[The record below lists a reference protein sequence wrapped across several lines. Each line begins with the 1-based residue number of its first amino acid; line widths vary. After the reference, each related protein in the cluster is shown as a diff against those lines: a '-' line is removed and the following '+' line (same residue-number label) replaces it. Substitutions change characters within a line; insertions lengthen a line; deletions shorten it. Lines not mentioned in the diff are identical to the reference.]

1 MGEID
6 KTAYILYNIF
16 HIILKGAISIMDDP
30 YPANF
35 LNMALTAV
43 QADGDTAPAT
53 IIFKILLLFV
63 LILVN
68 AFFAMSEIA
77 IISLNDNKI
86 DKLAEE
92 GHKKARQIQKL
103 TQNSSNFLSTIQIGV
118 TLAGFLTS
126 ASAADSF
133 APIITSALAPV
144 IPSVPESVID
154 TAALILITIVI
165 SYFSLVLG
173 ELAPKK
179 IGMQKSEKVAY
190 KVVGI
195 LLFVLKATK
204 PFVKVLAFST
214 NAIVRLFGID
224 PNADEENVTEEEIL
238 MMVDVGEEKGVIENA
253 QAEMINNIF
262 EFDDINAGDLMTHR
276 VDMTAVEADESVA
289 EVIRV
294 AIEDGYSRIPVY
306 DDDPDNI
313 IGVVYVKDLLPY
325 IGKEIPVEKTI
336 REVMREAYF
345 IPETKKCG
353 ELFAEMSEKR
363 VQMAIVVDEYGGT
376 AGLLTLEDI
385 VESIVGNIH
394 DEYDTEE
401 DEIAKINDNTF
412 TVEGTTD
419 LDEIDELI
427 GAQIPE
433 GDYETIA
440 GFIISRLGYLPKD
453 GDMDTVETDNLKF
466 TVLSVEDKRIAKVR
480 IDITPRDAEVADS
493 EDESEE
499 RRSILIH
506 KDKKNKQ
513 DDK

>member
-1 MGEID
+1 M
-6 KTAYILYNIF
+6 
-16 HIILKGAISIMDDP
+16 IS
-30 YPANF
+30 
-35 LNMALTAV
+35 ALP
-43 QADGDTAPAT
+43 ADGDTSAVS
-53 IIFKILLLFV
+53 IILKIALLFV

-77 IISLNDNKI
+77 MISLNDTKI
-86 DKLAEE
+86 EKLAEE
-92 GHKKARQIQKL
+92 GDKKAKQILKL

-133 APIITSALAPV
+133 APLITQAVHPL
-144 IPSVPESVID
+144 IPAIPESVID
-154 TAALILITIVI
+154 TVALILITIII
-165 SYFSLVLG
+165 SYFSLVFG

-195 LLFVLKATK
+195 LLFVMKVTK
-204 PFVKVLAFST
+204 PFVKILSMST
-214 NAIVRLFGID
+214 NGIVRLFGID
-224 PNADEENVTEEEIL
+224 PLADEEEVTEEEIL

-262 EFDDINAGDLMTHR
+262 EFDDIDAGDIMTHR
-276 VDMTAVEADESVA
+276 VDMTAVEADEPVS
-289 EVIRV
+289 EVIKV
-294 AIEDGYSRIPVY
+294 AVADGYSRIPVF

-313 IGVVYVKDLLPY
+313 IGVVYIKDLLEY
-325 IGKEIPVEKTI
+325 VGKELPEKKTI
-336 REVMREAYF
+336 REIMRDAYF

-353 ELFAEMSEKR
+353 QLFTEMSEKR

-401 DEIAKINDNTF
+401 AEISKINDNTF

-419 LDEIDELI
+419 LDEIDELV
-427 GAQIPE
+427 GATLPE
-433 GDYETIA
+433 GDYDTVA
-440 GFIISRLGYLPKD
+440 GFIISQLGFLPKD
-453 GDMDTVETDNLKF
+453 GDMDTVEYENLKF
-466 TVLSVEDKRIAKVR
+466 TILSVEDKRIAKVR
-480 IDITPRDAEVADS
+480 IDITPRAE
-493 EDESEE
+493 EDGDEESEKDDE
-499 RRSILIH
+499 KRSILNIIEKRN
-506 KDKKNKQ
+506 KD
-513 DDK
+513 D

>member
-1 MGEID
+1 
-6 KTAYILYNIF
+6 
-16 HIILKGAISIMDDP
+16 MDDP

-35 LNMALTAV
+35 LNLAAAAAAT
-43 QADGDTAPAT
+43 DGDISAVS
-53 IIFKILLLFV
+53 IVLKILLLFV

-77 IISLNDNKI
+77 IISLNDTKI

-92 GHKKARQIQKL
+92 GHKKAKQIQKL

-133 APIITSALAPV
+133 APIITNAVAPYV
-144 IPSVPESVID
+144 PGIPVSVID
-154 TAALILITIVI
+154 TVALILITIVI
-165 SYFSLVLG
+165 SYFSLVFG

-195 LLFVLKATK
+195 LLFIMKATK
-204 PFVKVLAFST
+204 PFVKVLSLST
-214 NAIVRLFGID
+214 NGIVRLFGID

-262 EFDDINAGDLMTHR
+262 EFDDIDAGDIMTHR

-289 EVIRV
+289 EVIKV

-336 REVMREAYF
+336 REIMREAYF

-353 ELFAEMSEKR
+353 ELFSEMSEKR

-401 DEIAKINDNTF
+401 EEIAKINDTTF

-427 GAQIPE
+427 GADIPE
-433 GDYETIA
+433 GDYDTIA
-440 GFIISRLGYLPKD
+440 GFIISQLGFLPKD

-480 IDITPRDAEVADS
+480 IDITPREEKKASAD
-493 EDESEE
+493 DGDNEE
-499 RRSILIH
+499 RRSILNL
-506 KDKKNKQ
+506 KEKKNRADEK
-513 DDK
+513 